1 MGFNQLG
8 VLKQYLGADKGGKY
22 MSHLGNLNTALSN
35 SVNDNSKPSNYW
47 GGGHFVT
54 TTELQASGLIL
65 EKQDETSLG
74 TSAPIG
80 FLGALRGTIYQCEI
94 PLYLDKR
101 SEASGDYE
109 FIGTYYAI
117 INRDSSSS
125 QVPISFQFNIIDG
138 TSYYT
143 GMLNIVLKISGNT
156 VITATAVD
164 MNSFSKPFAG
174 LKFDIKLTE
183 LIQS

>member
-1 MGFNQLG
+1 
-8 VLKQYLGADKGGKY
+8 

-117 INRDSSSS
+117 VNKDSS
-125 QVPISFQFNIIDG
+125 QLPISFQFNIVDG
-138 TSYYT
+138 TSHYT
-143 GMLNIVLKISGNT
+143 GMLNIVLRISGNT

>member
-1 MGFNQLG
+1 MG
-8 VLKQYLGADKGGKY
+8 
-22 MSHLGNLNTALSN
+22 
-35 SVNDNSKPSNYW
+35 

-109 FIGTYYAI
+109 FIGPMGPQGPAGATGPQGPAASSSNHNHDILQRSSRRFYLYDSGTMIVKPGGKNYAKMMNINGPGCFVAIVTNGDQNACNAHITSTEIWRTGSSTELYAYFNQAVNVDIRINYAI
-117 INRDSSSS
+117 
-125 QVPISFQFNIIDG
+125 
-138 TSYYT
+138 
-143 GMLNIVLKISGNT
+143 
-156 VITATAVD
+156 
-164 MNSFSKPFAG
+164 
-174 LKFDIKLTE
+174 FDV
-183 LIQS
+183 S